1 MAAAEVSAL
10 IKAHKVVVFSKSYCP
25 YCTKAKAAF
34 ERVGV
39 KPHVLEL
46 DLAHADGG
54 AAFQEAFI
62 SLTGKHSVP
71 RVFIGGVFL
80 GGGDDTV
87 AAEQSGKLVALLKE
101 AGALA

>member
-10 IKAHKVVVFSKSYCP
+10 IKAHKVIVFSKSYCP
-25 YCTKAKAAF
+25 YCNNAKAAF

-46 DLAHADGG
+46 DLAHPDGG
-54 AAFQEAFI
+54 AAFQQALG
-62 SLTGKHSVP
+62 SLTGATSVP
-71 RVFIGGVFL
+71 RVFINGVFL

-87 AAEQSGKLVALLKE
+87 AAERSGKLAKLLKE